1 MVRKGSGADFG
12 LTPMRKK
19 FQKTT
24 DSGGHEVSKS
34 DGQYIAEYTC
44 CQSSSKKL
52 KAPIVISRHGKLY
65 NKESVI
71 EYLVNKPKNQKLD
84 DIKSMKD
91 FWTIEPHPNP
101 SYVDPDAPIPKTGKS
116 SSSAT
121 KKASVFPFACPIT
134 GQEMNGRYKFVF
146 GLESKKCVSEQA
158 VKQCNMTLFPA
169 KFQAGAKQADMAA
182 DELHP
187 LFDVKNEDQLTCP
200 LTNEKFGRPIQFY
213 PFTKAEKDRAKDFV
227 PIPKEKGKK
236 KKKKSV
242 SEEGEKSEVP
252 EKKVKKQ
259 DSTSSGG
266 SSKMASP
273 MHIPKKSPKHAAPAF
288 IKPAGLGRTPM
299 HDAKKAASLD
309 KNADLQNPSSTP
321 FTPSRGGQ
329 GPSFNRFR

>member
-1 MVRKGSGADFG
+1 MVKKGSGADFG
-12 LTPMRKK
+12 LTATRTKFRKPS
-19 FQKTT
+19 

-52 KAPIVISRHGKLY
+52 KAPIVISRYGKLY

-71 EYLVNKPKNQKLD
+71 EYLVNKPKNQKLE

-91 FWTIEPHPNP
+91 FWTIEPSPNP
-101 SYVDPDAPIPKTGKS
+101 SYVDPDAPVIKS
-116 SSSAT
+116 KSTSTT
-121 KKASVFPFACPIT
+121 KKSSVFPFACPIT

-146 GLESKKCVSEQA
+146 GLESKKAVSEQA

-187 LFDVKNEDQLTCP
+187 LFDAKNEDQLTCP

-213 PFTKAEKDRAKDFV
+213 PFTKAEKDRAKEFAPAV
-227 PIPKEKGKK
+227 KVGKK

-242 SEEGEKSEVP
+242 SEDGEKSEVP
-252 EKKVKKQ
+252 EKKMKKQ

-273 MHIPKKSPKHAAPAF
+273 MHVPKKSPKHGNTAF
-288 IKPAGLGRTPM
+288 IRPAGLGRTPM

-309 KNADLQNPSSTP
+309 KNKEAENPSSTP